1 MAMAAPRKAN
11 QASRK
16 PASTSPA
23 PSAFPADPAVGLNT
37 SMDSTPRLP
46 LTGMQVVECASYV
59 AGPTGGLTLAQLGA
73 EVVRIDPLGGGH
85 DHRRWPLA
93 PSGESYYWS
102 SLNKGKRSV
111 AIDLR
116 SPEGQDLVVA
126 LITAPGPD
134 RGLLID
140 NVVGRPWLAHEA
152 LEAKRPDLI
161 HLRVQGHPDGRPA
174 VDYTVNAA
182 VGVPQIT
189 GPEGT
194 DGAARPVNHV
204 LPAWDLITG
213 VSVAAGI
220 LAALHDRER
229 TGHGAFIELALSDVA
244 LAGVSN
250 LGWLSEAE
258 LRGGDRPRP
267 GNHLYGSFASDFET
281 ADGRRVMVVALTEG
295 QWKALKQATGTTK
308 VFEAL
313 ETALGVDLQ
322 VEEERYRHRETIAAI
337 LRPWFAGRDQ
347 ASASAELDRA
357 RVLWGPYRGMA
368 DVAAA
373 HRSGAH
379 PVLADIELGAPGEE
393 SSASITARSPLRWNG
408 AYGDPG
414 ESPVLGRDTDQV
426 LTEVLGLTAPELA
439 GLHDRGVI

>member
-1 MAMAAPRKAN
+1 
-11 QASRK
+11 
-16 PASTSPA
+16 
-23 PSAFPADPAVGLNT
+23 
-37 SMDSTPRLP
+37 MDSTPRLP

-73 EVVRIDPLGGGH
+73 EGVRIDPLGGGH

-93 PSGESYYWS
+93 PNGESYYWS

-140 NVVGRPWLAHEA
+140 NVVGRPWLADDA
-152 LEAKRPDLI
+152 LRARRKDLI

-174 VDYTVNAA
+174 VDYTVNAS

-194 DGAARPVNHV
+194 EGKTTPVNHV

-213 VSVAAGI
+213 VSVATGM

-258 LRGGDRPRP
+258 LRGGDRPRH
-267 GNHLYGSFASDFET
+267 GNHLYGSFASDFAT

-295 QWKALKQATGTTK
+295 QWRALQAATGTTK

-313 ETALGVDLQ
+313 EAALGADLH
-322 VEEERYRHRETIAAI
+322 VEQERYRHRETIAAI
-337 LRPWFAGRDQ
+337 LRPWFAARDLDQ
-347 ASASAELDRA
+347 ASTELDRA

-373 HRSGAH
+373 HRRGAH
-379 PVLADIELGAPGEE
+379 PLLADIELEAPTQPGAPGQP
-393 SSASITARSPLRWNG
+393 STDVRTATSITARSPLRWNG
-408 AYGDPG
+408 AYGEPG
-414 ESPVLGRDTDQV
+414 EAPVLGRDTDEV
-426 LTEVLGLTAPELA
+426 LTEVLGLTPSELS
-439 GLHDRGVI
+439 GLRDRGVI

>member
-1 MAMAAPRKAN
+1 
-11 QASRK
+11 
-16 PASTSPA
+16 
-23 PSAFPADPAVGLNT
+23 
-37 SMDSTPRLP
+37 
-46 LTGMQVVECASYV
+46 MQVVECASYV

-73 EVVRIDPLGGGH
+73 AVVRIDPLGGGH
-85 DHRRWPLA
+85 DYRRWPLA
-93 PSGESYYWS
+93 RGGESYYWS

-111 AIDLR
+111 TIDLR

-140 NVVGRPWLAHEA
+140 NAVGRPWLAHDA
-152 LEAKRPDLI
+152 LQTRRKDLI

-189 GPEGT
+189 GPE
-194 DGAARPVNHV
+194 AAEGKTAPINHV

-213 VSVAAGI
+213 VSVAAGM

-229 TGHGAFIELALSDVA
+229 TGNGAFIELALSDVA
-244 LAGVSN
+244 LAGVST

-258 LRGGDRPRP
+258 LRGGDRPRH
-267 GNHLYGSFASDFET
+267 GNHLYGSFASDFAT
-281 ADGRRVMVVALTEG
+281 ADGRRLMVVALTDG
-295 QWKALKQATGTTK
+295 QWKALQTATGTTK

-313 ETALGVDLQ
+313 ETALGTDLR

-337 LRPWFAGRDQ
+337 LRPWFQTRNVDQ
-347 ASASAELDRA
+347 ASAELDRA

-373 HRSGAH
+373 HRQGAH
-379 PVLADIELGAPGEE
+379 PVLADIELAAPGQPGQPGQ
-393 SSASITARSPLRWNG
+393 ADPSITARSPLRWNG
-408 AYGDPG
+408 EYGEPG
-414 ESPVLGRDTDQV
+414 QPPVLGRDTDQV
-426 LTEVLGLTAPELA
+426 LTEVLGLTPPELA

>member
-1 MAMAAPRKAN
+1 
-11 QASRK
+11 
-16 PASTSPA
+16 
-23 PSAFPADPAVGLNT
+23 
-37 SMDSTPRLP
+37 
-46 LTGMQVVECASYV
+46 MQVVECASYI

-116 SPEGQDLVVA
+116 SPEGQELAIA

-140 NVVGRPWLAHEA
+140 NVVGRPWLAHDA
-152 LEAKRPDLI
+152 LQTKRQDLI

-174 VDYTVNAA
+174 VDYTVNAS

-189 GPEGT
+189 GPEGET
-194 DGAARPVNHV
+194 SPVNHV

-213 VSVAAGI
+213 VSVAAGL

-229 TGHGAFIELALSDVA
+229 TGNGAFIELALSDVA

-258 LRGGDRPRP
+258 LRGGDRPRH
-267 GNHLYGSFASDFET
+267 GNHLYGSFASDFAT

-295 QWKALKQATGTTK
+295 QWKALKTATGTTK

-313 ETALGVDLQ
+313 ETALGTDLHQ
-322 VEEERYRHRETIAAI
+322 EEERYRHRETIAAI
-337 LRPWFAGRDQ
+337 LRPWFAARDLDQ
-347 ASASAELDRA
+347 ASAELDRA

-373 HRSGAH
+373 HRRGAH
-379 PVLADIELGAPGEE
+379 PVLADVKLGELAEPGQPGT
-393 SSASITARSPLRWNG
+393 SITARSPLRWNG
-408 AYGDPG
+408 AYGEPG
-414 ESPVLGRDTDQV
+414 EAPVLGLDTDEV
-426 LTEVLGLTAPELA
+426 LTEVLGLAAPDLV

>member
-1 MAMAAPRKAN
+1 
-11 QASRK
+11 
-16 PASTSPA
+16 
-23 PSAFPADPAVGLNT
+23 
-37 SMDSTPRLP
+37 MDSTPRLP
-46 LTGMQVVECASYV
+46 LTGLQVVECASYV

-93 PSGESYYWS
+93 PNGESYYWS

-126 LITAPGPD
+126 LVTAPGPD

-140 NVVGRPWLAHEA
+140 NVVGRPWLAHES
-152 LEAKRPDLI
+152 LKTRRQDLI

-189 GPEGT
+189 GQEGT
-194 DGAARPVNHV
+194 IGPVNHV

-213 VSVAAGI
+213 VSVAAGM

-229 TGHGAFIELALSDVA
+229 TGNGAFIELALSDVA

-258 LRGGDRPRP
+258 LRGRDRPRH
-267 GNHLYGSFASDFET
+267 GNHLYGSFASDFAT
-281 ADGRRVMVVALTEG
+281 ADGHRVMVVALTEG
-295 QWKALKQATGTTK
+295 QWKALKQATGTGK
-308 VFEAL
+308 VFDAL
-313 ETALGVDLQ
+313 ETALAVDLR
-322 VEEERYRHRETIAAI
+322 VEEERYRYRETIAAI
-337 LRPWFAGRDQ
+337 LRPWFAARDQ

-357 RVLWGPYRGMA
+357 RVLWGPYQGMA

-373 HRSGAH
+373 HRQGAH
-379 PVLADIELGAPGEE
+379 PVLADAELGHDGSP
-393 SSASITARSPLRWNG
+393 SITARSPLRWNG
-408 AYGDPG
+408 AYGEPG
-414 ESPVLGRDTDQV
+414 ESPALGRDTDQV
-426 LTEVLGLTAPELA
+426 LTEVLDLTTTELT

>member
-1 MAMAAPRKAN
+1 
-11 QASRK
+11 
-16 PASTSPA
+16 
-23 PSAFPADPAVGLNT
+23 
-37 SMDSTPRLP
+37 MDSTPRLP
-46 LTGMQVVECASYV
+46 LAGMQVVECASYI

-73 EVVRIDPLGGGH
+73 EVVRIDPVGGGH

-111 AIDLR
+111 ALDLR
-116 SPEGQDLVVA
+116 SPEGQELAVA

-140 NVVGRPWLAHEA
+140 NVVGRPWLAHEVLQA
-152 LEAKRPDLI
+152 SRPDLI

-189 GPEGT
+189 GPEGMT
-194 DGAARPVNHV
+194 APVNHV

-220 LAALHDRER
+220 LAALRDRER
-229 TGHGAFIELALSDVA
+229 TGQGAFIELALADVA

-258 LRGGDRPRP
+258 LRGGDRPRQ
-267 GNHLYGSFASDFET
+267 GNHLYGSFASDFGCR
-281 ADGRRVMVVALTEG
+281 DGQRVMVVALTEG
-295 QWKALKQATGTTK
+295 QWKALQSATGTAK

-313 ETALGVDLQ
+313 ETALGTDLRQ
-322 VEEERYRHRETIAAI
+322 EEERYRHRETIAAV
-337 LRPWFAGRDQ
+337 LRPWFQSRDLDQ
-347 ASASAELDRA
+347 ASAELDRA

-373 HRSGAH
+373 HRHGAH
-379 PVLADIELGAPGEE
+379 PVLADIALAEPGQPGTPAHA
-393 SSASITARSPLRWNG
+393 STSITARSPLRWNG
-408 AYGDPG
+408 AYGEPG

-426 LTEVLGLTAPELA
+426 LTEVLGLTPPELA

>member
-1 MAMAAPRKAN
+1 
-11 QASRK
+11 
-16 PASTSPA
+16 
-23 PSAFPADPAVGLNT
+23 
-37 SMDSTPRLP
+37 
-46 LTGMQVVECASYV
+46 MQVVECASYV

-111 AIDLR
+111 AVDLR

-126 LITAPGPD
+126 LITAPGSD

-140 NVVGRPWLAHEA
+140 NVVGRPWLAHDA
-152 LEAKRPDLI
+152 LAAKRPDLI
-161 HLRVQGHPDGRPA
+161 HLRVQGHPDGHPA

-194 DGAARPVNHV
+194 DATAPVNHV

-213 VSVAAGI
+213 VSVAAGL

-229 TGHGAFIELALSDVA
+229 TGHGVFIELALSDVA

-258 LRGGDRPRP
+258 LRGGDRPRH
-267 GNHLYGSFASDFET
+267 GNHLYGSFASDFAT
-281 ADGRRVMVVALTEG
+281 ADGHRVMVVALTEG
-295 QWKALKQATGTTK
+295 QWKALHNATGTTK

-313 ETALGVDLQ
+313 ETALGTDLRQ
-322 VEEERYRHRETIAAI
+322 EEERYRHRETIAAI
-337 LRPWFAGRDQ
+337 LRPWFASRDLDQ
-347 ASASAELDRA
+347 ASAELDRA

-373 HRSGAH
+373 HRRGAH
-379 PVLADIELGAPGEE
+379 PVLADIELGEPGEP
-393 SSASITARSPLRWNG
+393 SNPGVPATPSTSITARSPLRWNG
-408 AYGDPG
+408 AYGDAG

-426 LTEVLGLTAPELA
+426 LAEVLGLTAPELA